1 MSNVE
6 RMTDKEML
14 DVLRR
19 LCWAYTMNDR
29 LQISAL
35 EPLARDVGEEL
46 NRRGGYRE
54 MLRVFNQLGPIPGRR
69 TLEMHWNGIGTW
81 RG

>member
-1 MSNVE
+1 MSNVQ

-14 DVLRR
+14 DILRK
-19 LCWAYTMNDR
+19 LCFAYMMNDK
-29 LQISAL
+29 LQIYTL
-35 EPLARDVGEEL
+35 EPLATNIGEEL
-46 NRRGGYRE
+46 NRRGGTRE

-69 TLEMHWNGIGTW
+69 TLEMHWNGIGNW